1 MTPTPPYSF
10 RFADIEV
17 LRYRV
22 EGFDHLPLDTKLF
35 LYHLSEAALAGRD
48 IIFAQHHRLNLSIR
62 HLLDALIINEKGT
75 THPEYPDLCTY
86 AYRVWF
92 ASGVHHHYGED
103 KFVPECS
110 KAYFAEAVGR
120 LSAEELA
127 PFARAGL
134 SLEAL
139 IDFIFDPEAD
149 AVRRAHGDDDTLI
162 ERSAVNFYGK
172 GVTTREANAYY
183 ESIADKY
190 RIAPGLNSRLVREAS
205 GQVLEEVASTSGL
218 YAEALQEVVAHLRKA
233 AELAPSDEARA
244 VIDQLVRYYETGD
257 LDDFYEFSIRWVGH
271 KDPSGIDFINGFIE
285 TYTDPLGLKG
295 SWEAIVQLIDTE
307 GSRRTALIAENAS
320 RFEAR
325 SPIDEAHKKGAI
337 QGVSAS
343 AINVVMLAGDS
354 YPASPLG
361 INLPNDERIR
371 ADFGSKSVTLTNI
384 SQALDEASMGSGATE
399 AFYLGEEVRRR
410 LYEYGNLASVVH
422 TDLHECLGHGSG
434 RLEEGV
440 SGDALGA
447 YDSTIEEARADLNA
461 LYFIADPEMVALG
474 ILPDPEAYKA
484 EYDRYMTNGL
494 IVQLARLKEGEVLK
508 QAHMQNRSLI
518 TRYILAQADERI
530 VSLREEGGHF
540 YVVISDYERL
550 RDEFGKMLCLIQRVK
565 STGDIDTARTLVETY
580 GTTVDERLYESASTR
595 YKALGLAPF
604 KGFLNPRMT
613 LVRDTEGG
621 KVTDVC
627 LDYDETFEGQM
638 LRYGKAYSF
647 LPIGSEVA
655 KPHPDGKWRDT
666 LNALR
671 IQLRRNMDGVVSESM
686 RDKGVGYGINFGV
699 TLPRLQAL
707 AQTLPVDADLARRMW
722 HKDVREMK
730 LLAPLVFPAEAL
742 NIDEALRM
750 CHESPHIEVSEQLCL
765 HLLMKAPFVEH
776 LTLRLW
782 QEGAPYTDQAAIIPY
797 ILMTR
802 MLMQGGQGYQLRH
815 ELLRHASRDLSAP
828 AGSLLMYLLNALRRL
843 GESDRRGRALLTDF
857 LKTHA
862 DSSSPVITTLRA
874 ELEDEV

>member
-1 MTPTPPYSF
+1 MTPTSTYSF

-22 EGFDHLPLDTKLF
+22 EGFDRLLLDTKLF

-48 IIFAQHHRLNLSIR
+48 IIFAQHHHLNLPIR
-62 HLLDALIINEKGT
+62 HLLDALVVNEKDSK
-75 THPEYPDLCTY
+75 HPEYPALCTY

-110 KAYFAEAVGR
+110 KTYFTEAVGR
-120 LSAEELA
+120 LTAGQRA
-127 PFARAGL
+127 PFADAGL

-139 IDFIFDPEAD
+139 IDFIFDPDAD

-172 GVTTREANAYY
+172 EVTTQEAKTYY

-190 RIAPGLNSRLVREAS
+190 RIAPGLNSRTVKDAA
-205 GQVLEEVASTSGL
+205 GKIVEETASTTGL
-218 YAEALQEVVAHLRKA
+218 YAQALQEVAAHLRKA
-233 AELAPSDEARA
+233 AEVAPSDEAREI
-244 VIDQLVRYYETGD
+244 IDQLVRYYETGD
-257 LDDFYEFSIRWVGH
+257 PNDFYEFSIRWVGH

-295 SWEAIVQLIDTE
+295 SWEAIVQLIDAE

-325 SPIDEAHKKGAI
+325 SPIDEAHKKGDI

-384 SQALDEASMGSGATE
+384 SQALDEAGMGSGATE

-410 LYEYGNLASVVH
+410 LYEYGDLAGVVH

-447 YDSTIEEARADLNA
+447 YDSAIEEARADLNA
-461 LYFIADPEMVALG
+461 LYFIADPEMVDLG
-474 ILPDPEAYKA
+474 ILPDAEAYKA

-494 IVQLARLKEGEVLK
+494 IIQLAQLKEGEVLK

-518 TRYILAQADERI
+518 TRYILARTDESV

-550 RDEFGKMLCLIQRVK
+550 RSEFGNMLCLIQRIK

-580 GTTVDERLYESASTR
+580 GTTVDERLYKSASTR
-595 YKALGLAPF
+595 YEALGLAPF

-613 LVRDTEGG
+613 LVRDAEGD
-621 KVTDVC
+621 KVMDVH
-627 LDYDETFEGQM
+627 LDYDETFEAQM
-638 LRYGKAYSF
+638 LRYGRMYSF
-647 LPIGSEVA
+647 LPLGAEST
-655 KPHPDGKWRDT
+655 KRHPDGKWKET

-671 IQLRRNMDGVVSESM
+671 IQFRRNMDGVVSESM
-686 RDKGVGYGINFGV
+686 RDKGVDYGINFGV

-707 AQTLPVDADLARRMW
+707 AQTLPVDADLARLMW
-722 HKDVREMK
+722 RKDVREMK
-730 LLAPLVFPAEAL
+730 LIAPLVFPAEAL
-742 NIDEALRM
+742 DIDEAFRM
-750 CHESPHIEVSEQLCL
+750 CHESPHVEVSEQLCL
-765 HLLMKAPFVEH
+765 HLLMKMPFVEH

-782 QEGAPYTDQAAIIPY
+782 QEGSHYTDQAAIIPY

-802 MLMQGGQGYQLRH
+802 MLMQGGQGYQLRS
-815 ELLRHASRDLSAP
+815 ELIRHASRDLSAP
-828 AGSLLMYLLNALRRL
+828 AGSLLMYMLNALRRL
-843 GESDRRGRALLTDF
+843 GESDERGRALLMNF

-862 DSSSPVITTLRA
+862 DSSSPVVMALRA
-874 ELEDEV
+874 ECEEEV